1 MPSRGVNAIYNAYA
15 LAFIFLS
22 QQTTSAAQEKN
33 RFEQLLVLL
42 LLNVNG
48 TYTQNDGEAEN
59 NWGQGINYFRLIF
72 FDYLN

>member
-22 QQTTSAAQEKN
+22 RRRKN
-33 RFEQLLVLL
+33 RFEHRLVLL

-48 TYTQNDGEAEN
+48 TYTQHDGEAEN